1 MIVLDASSTIEWLLQ
16 TWTGALVAHRI
27 LSSGETLHAPHL
39 LDVEVTQVFRR
50 HVARGAITASRVE
63 EALQDLL
70 DLRVHRYPHL
80 PFLRRVWELRDN
92 LTAYDALYV
101 ALAETLDATLVTCD
115 SKVALAPGHHAR
127 VELFKHNGQPRP
139 PVRWRH

>member
-1 MIVLDASSTIEWLLQ
+1 MIVLDASAAIEWLLQ
-16 TWTGALVAHRI
+16 TSKGARVARRI

-50 HVARGAITASRVE
+50 QVAQGAITTSRAE

-70 DLRVHRYPHL
+70 DLRVSRHPHVL
-80 PFLRRVWELRDN
+80 FLRRVWELRDN

-101 ALAETLDATLVTCD
+101 VLAEALDATLLTCD
-115 SKVALAPGHHAR
+115 GKLALAPGHRAR
-127 VELFKHNGQPRP
+127 VE
-139 PVRWRH
+139 VI

>member
-1 MIVLDASSTIEWLLQ
+1 VIVLDASAAIEWLLQ
-16 TWTGALVAHRI
+16 TSKGARVARRI

-50 HVARGAITASRVE
+50 QVAQGAITTSRAE

-70 DLRVHRYPHL
+70 DLRVSRHPHVL
-80 PFLRRVWELRDN
+80 FLRRVWELRDN

-101 ALAETLDATLVTCD
+101 VLAEALDATLLTCD
-115 SKVALAPGHHAR
+115 GKLALAPGHRAR
-127 VELFKHNGQPRP
+127 VE
-139 PVRWRH
+139 VI